1 MLKIRIRLRESNFL
15 RTVSGKLQKMAGDK
29 EEEGHLSSAVSNQS
43 YWPQMIT
50 RGCAPFPPDIT
61 NCNFHLFPDRN
72 TEFCKR
78 PKRWTAMGCT
88 GRLQAS
94 TLLRFYAPTLPPLR
108 AAVQKEN
115 GSCDG
120 TRSLFLKRPR
130 SSTLKLYFFS
140 CCIFLSNNFDV
151 SFFVTLTILVWYIHQ
166 DNMLY

>member
-1 MLKIRIRLRESNFL
+1 MKIKCLTLSPLKILKIRIRLRESNFL

-88 GRLQAS
+88 GRLQVS
-94 TLLRFYAPTLPPLR
+94 TLLRFNASTPTSSGSERKRFLWSVGPEPLPEQNCTR
-108 AAVQKEN
+108 ANPHSIFKVLTCHLQLAWRTLWKEFRT
-115 GSCDG
+115 D
-120 TRSLFLKRPR
+120 
-130 SSTLKLYFFS
+130 
-140 CCIFLSNNFDV
+140 
-151 SFFVTLTILVWYIHQ
+151 
-166 DNMLY
+166 